1 MLKILRGWKNST
13 LHSTSK
19 KDKIGLDEDGILRLL
34 PKETVVMHDHN
45 KVNYNKEFSFSN
57 IECNVHLLRDLQ
69 KTTYNLQHQ
78 WSKEFKNLL
87 EKTNAQR
94 NEKIAEGE
102 ECFDDSYIKSF
113 FSEFDRIMLE
123 ATNENEEDYN
133 KYYSKDELT
142 LILRIFDY
150 KDNYLS
156 WVLDF
161 ELPFSNNLSERALRG
176 AKSKMKVSG
185 QFQSAETARHYAA
198 IKSYIETCYRN
209 GINFDKF

>member
-69 KTTYNLQHQ
+69 KTTDNLQHQ

-156 WVLDF
+156 
-161 ELPFSNNLSERALRG
+161 
-176 AKSKMKVSG
+176 
-185 QFQSAETARHYAA
+185 
-198 IKSYIETCYRN
+198 
-209 GINFDKF
+209 